1 MAQAAEGAGEGEV
14 PSSNPSSSSLL
25 PSWRPPLFEMHFEM
39 NPRDPEYDA
48 KIYLA
53 VDQVNQ
59 GSTAV
64 FRRNEEGGRW
74 LRITGKESS

>member
-1 MAQAAEGAGEGEV
+1 
-14 PSSNPSSSSLL
+14 
-25 PSWRPPLFEMHFEM
+25 MHFEM

-59 GSTAV
+59 CSTAASL
-64 FRRNEEGGRW
+64 RNEMCVW
-74 LRITGKESS
+74 LRIAGGPPGAYRGSAIRYYLFFVFWASV